1 MTAEAGTYVTRAQFN
16 VHVRDNL
23 LETEAAG
30 AVTPGALWFA
40 DGPGRGS
47 EHIIQDHVI
56 ETSETTTSET
66 YTDLDTFG
74 PTITS
79 FCNEWILI
87 FTNCRLANSTTKG
100 SYASYEVVSEE
111 EGLFQ
116 DEPKASRAIIR
127 DGGAGAANRYG
138 QVSSLKG
145 LAGPM
150 RYKISMKYRVGD
162 TATTGTF
169 SARRLQIMPL

>member
-1 MTAEAGTYVTRAQFN
+1 MTAVADTFVTTSQFN

-23 LETEAAG
+23 LETEAG
-30 AVTPGALWFA
+30 RAVTPGALWFS
-40 DGPGRGS
+40 DGPHRGS
-47 EHIIQDHVI
+47 EHIVQDHVI

-79 FCNEWILI
+79 HCNVWVLI
-87 FTNCRLANSTTKG
+87 FTNCRLANSTTKAA
-100 SYASYEVVSEE
+100 YASYEVVSEE
-111 EGLFQ
+111 EGVFQ

-138 QVSSLKG
+138 QVSSLNG
-145 LAGPM
+145 LPGPA
-150 RYKISMKYRVGD
+150 RFKISMKYRVGD

-169 SARRLQIMPL
+169 SARRLQVMPL

>member
-1 MTAEAGTYVTRAQFN
+1 MTAVADTFATPAQFN

-23 LETEAAG
+23 LDTEAGRAL
-30 AVTPGALWFA
+30 VPGALWFS
-40 DGPGRGS
+40 DGPKRGS
-47 EHIIQDHVI
+47 EHIIVDHNI

-74 PTITS
+74 PTVTLP
-79 FCNEWILI
+79 CNKWILI
-87 FTNCRLANSTTKG
+87 MTNCRLANSTTKA

-111 EGLFQ
+111 EGVFQ

-138 QVSSLKG
+138 QVSSLNG
-145 LAGPM
+145 LPGPA
-150 RYKISMKYRVGD
+150 RFRITMKYRVGD

-169 SARRLQIMPL
+169 LQRRMQIMPL